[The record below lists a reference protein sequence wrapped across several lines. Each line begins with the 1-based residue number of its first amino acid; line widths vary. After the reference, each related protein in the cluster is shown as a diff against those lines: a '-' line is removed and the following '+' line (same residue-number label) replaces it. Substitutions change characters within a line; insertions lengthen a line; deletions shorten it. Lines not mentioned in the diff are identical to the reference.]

1 MLAGGLVTRDQ
12 LTRSLYLILFVW
24 QARRGATIDPRS
36 AAAAAAIAARCGPS
50 PVHIT
55 DRLGGP
61 AVAMYRSPDG
71 HMTFVSAPR
80 GQPGGINR
88 VVNYI
93 ATVPVAD
100 SLGLVPAQSGGSALG
115 VDPAARP

>member
-1 MLAGGLVTRDQ
+1 
-12 LTRSLYLILFVW
+12 LYLISFVW

-50 PVHIT
+50 PFHIT

-93 ATVPVAD
+93 ATVAD
-100 SLGLVPAQSGGSALG
+100 SLGLVPAQSGRSDSGGSALG
-115 VDPAARP
+115 VDPVARP